1 MIPRVPP
8 CCTLVFFCPSAP
20 TQHPSPSCHDASSD
34 LPWFPRPLQHFIS
47 PSVSCSV
54 KASHLCY
61 QLLFYFSLY
70 HQGCLCLVPLS
81 LRHLDTILRLRG
93 PCHFWATFFF
103 FLCSPLVRLFSGTM
117 YSENRLILYSTQLPF
132 QCYIFLAVQSPR
144 CFLGFFHSAPST
156 PLVTRRV
163 VLCCNPLQSA
173 SLWSPKLL

>member
-20 TQHPSPSCHDASSD
+20 TQHPSPCCHDASSD
-34 LPWFPRPLQHFIS
+34 LPWFPRLLQHFIS

-103 FLCSPLVRLFSGTM
+103 FSLLPPSS
-117 YSENRLILYSTQLPF
+117 SILWNNVFWKPSYTLQ
-132 QCYIFLAVQSPR
+132 
-144 CFLGFFHSAPST
+144 HSAPFSMLYFFGSSESSLFSRILSFSPIHT
-156 PLVTRRV
+156 PSNKESCT
-163 VLCCNPLQSA
+163 VL
-173 SLWSPKLL
+173 